1 MGIMKVQMTT
11 GKGFKSQGRVQVP
24 KTVLLTCP
32 HEKSQTS
39 RECLGFVFNIL
50 SAENLKPCRR
60 HIHCERAAL

>member
-1 MGIMKVQMTT
+1 MGIMKLWMTT

-39 RECLGFVFNIL
+39 RECLGFVSNIL
-50 SAENLKPCRR
+50 SAENPKPWRR
-60 HIHCERAAL
+60 HIHSERAML